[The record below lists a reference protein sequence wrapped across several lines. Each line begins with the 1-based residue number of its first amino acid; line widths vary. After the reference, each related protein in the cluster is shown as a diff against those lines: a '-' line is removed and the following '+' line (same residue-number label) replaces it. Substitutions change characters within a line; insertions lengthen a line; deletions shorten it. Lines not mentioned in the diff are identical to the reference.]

1 MLRNPSSGVSIAAV
15 GALLEAMT
23 GVANASEPIPGL
35 VTGGQPTIQ
44 HLAALKQAGCE
55 LVLDCR
61 DPMEPR
67 PLAEAEEVR
76 QTGMEY
82 VVIPV
87 GHTRGEDETLR
98 RIRQVLAANVGKKK
112 MLYHC
117 ASGNRVGAT
126 LIPYL
131 ILDQQF
137 SEDDAVMAA
146 MRSGARN
153 AELIEWALEFTRE
166 QAG

>member
-1 MLRNPSSGVSIAAV
+1 MLSIAAV
-15 GALLEAMT
+15 SALFDAIA
-23 GVANASEPIPGL
+23 GVPNASEPVPGL
-35 VTGGQPTIQ
+35 VTGGQPSPQ

-55 LVLDCR
+55 LILDCR

-67 PLAEAEEVR
+67 PLSEPDEVAR
-76 QTGMEY
+76 AGMEY
-82 VVIPV
+82 AVIPV

-98 RIRQVLAANVGKKK
+98 RIQEVLSANVGKRKVF
-112 MLYHC
+112 YHC

-131 ILDQQF
+131 MLEQEF
-137 SEDDAVMAA
+137 TEEDAVNAA
-146 MRSGARN
+146 MRAGARN
-153 AELIEWALEFTRE
+153 AELIEWSLEFVKTK